1 MKNILL
7 VAVAAMG
14 LLLTACSENEI
25 TYPVA
30 KESIATFAI
39 ATPEFLTRAQGD
51 GKTATILKYA
61 VYNRNDNTLL
71 FKGTESLSN
80 LSAIVEIP
88 FVNGMTYDVL
98 FWAEAE
104 SSPYTVNWE
113 EKTVHYTN
121 AEELKSNNEAY
132 DAFYAFV
139 NDIPMIEGDVTK
151 KVVMKRPF
159 AQLNILAKDGA
170 KAAQSDIVIN
180 KTQVVVTGC
189 YSGFN
194 LAEHEGLD
202 KGTYTFDAEAIN
214 STPDDDGVQTLAV
227 NYLFPAKEESTV
239 DVEFTYT
246 YEEASAGDKSL
257 TISYNDIPI
266 QQNYRTNVI
275 GNILTSIGQFLI
287 EIDACF
293 EDEYNLWGGFNGIYT
308 DEALA
313 GQTIEITESWLIKD
327 GYIVDPMPENWT
339 AESMY
344 LYTKPYTIDGLKNT
358 ITFEPNGY
366 HSVAKNAFAAA
377 DSELVTVKNL
387 SFAGEHFGV
396 FGGVYGGVEGRN
408 NYNTLFE
415 NVNIIENGIYCY
427 NSAGSIPMSAF
438 SNLGTATLKNCTIT
452 GTYWVG
458 AEKDQNVNAQKCY
471 DTFRIYDIFVPDKK
485 LTKLINCR
493 IGSIYVNNHGKLSIE
508 GESNIDTVYA
518 TALVK
523 GTITVVGNGA
533 RVTLLD
539 VNEYNASYAPTVTI
553 KAGATVETL
562 RLNSIHNTNK
572 ITIEDGANITRIIH
586 KGIEYTSIED
596 FKKSLL

>member
-14 LLLTACSENEI
+14 LLLTACSKNEA
-25 TYPVA
+25 TLPA
-30 KESIATFAI
+30 TKHSIATFAI
-39 ATPEFLTRAQGD
+39 ATPELSTRAQGD

-104 SSPYTVNWE
+104 ASPYTVNWE
-113 EKTVHYTN
+113 EKIVRYTDV
-121 AEELKSNNEAY
+121 EELKSNNEAY

-139 NDIPMIEGDVTK
+139 DDIPMIEGDVTK

-202 KGTYTFDAEAIN
+202 KGTYTFGAAAIN

-227 NYLFPAKEESTV
+227 NYLFSAKEESAV

-246 YEEASAGDKSL
+246 YEEASAGNKSL
-257 TISYNDIPI
+257 TLSYNDIPI

-327 GYIVDPMPENWT
+327 GT
-339 AESMY
+339 
-344 LYTKPYTIDGLKNT
+344 
-358 ITFEPNGY
+358 
-366 HSVAKNAFAAA
+366 
-377 DSELVTVKNL
+377 
-387 SFAGEHFGV
+387 
-396 FGGVYGGVEGRN
+396 
-408 NYNTLFE
+408 
-415 NVNIIENGIYCY
+415 
-427 NSAGSIPMSAF
+427 
-438 SNLGTATLKNCTIT
+438 
-452 GTYWVG
+452 
-458 AEKDQNVNAQKCY
+458 
-471 DTFRIYDIFVPDKK
+471 
-485 LTKLINCR
+485 
-493 IGSIYVNNHGKLSIE
+493 LSILCPKI
-508 GESNIDTVYA
+508 G
-518 TALVK
+518 
-523 GTITVVGNGA
+523 
-533 RVTLLD
+533 LLK
-539 VNEYNASYAPTVTI
+539 VCI
-553 KAGATVETL
+553 
-562 RLNSIHNTNK
+562 
-572 ITIEDGANITRIIH
+572 
-586 KGIEYTSIED
+586 YTPNHTQ
-596 FKKSLL
+596 

>member
-1 MKNILL
+1 MKNNLL
-7 VAVAAMG
+7 TIVVAIG
-14 LLLTACSENEI
+14 LLLTACSKNE
-25 TYPVA
+25 TTQHVA
-30 KESIATFAI
+30 KESVATFTI

-51 GKTATILKYA
+51 GQTATVLKYA
-61 VYNRNDNTLL
+61 VYDHNDNTLL
-71 FKGTESLSN
+71 FTGTERLSN

-104 SSPYTVNWE
+104 DSPYTVIWD

-132 DAFYAFV
+132 DAFYAYV
-139 NDIPMIEGDVTK
+139 NDIPTIEGPITK

-159 AQLNILAKDGA
+159 AQLNILAKDGGEAA
-170 KAAQSDIVIN
+170 KSDIVID
-180 KTQVVVTGC
+180 KTKVVVTGC
-189 YSGFN
+189 YYGFN
-194 LAEHEGLD
+194 LVSHEGINE
-202 KGTYTFDAEAIN
+202 GTLTFDAAAIN
-214 STPDDDGVQTLAV
+214 SVPDDNGIQTLAV
-227 NYLFPAKEESTV
+227 NYLFPAKEESRV

-246 YEEASAGDKSL
+246 YHGASLSNKSL
-257 TISYNDIPI
+257 TIPYNDVPI
-266 QQNYRTNVI
+266 QQNYRTNII

-313 GQTIEITESWLIKD
+313 GQNIEIAGSWLIKD

-344 LYTKPYTIDGLKNT
+344 LYTKPYAIDGLNNT
-358 ITFEPNGY
+358 ITFDPNGY
-366 HSVAKNAFAAA
+366 HSVAKNTFAAA
-377 DSELVTVKNL
+377 DSELVTIKNIT
-387 SFAGEHFGV
+387 FAGEHFGV
-396 FGGVYGGVEGRN
+396 FGGVYGGVKGRN

-427 NSAGSIPMSAF
+427 NDAGTIPMSAF

-452 GTYWVG
+452 DTYWVG
-458 AEKDQNVNAQKCY
+458 AEKDKNINAQTCY
-471 DTFRIYDIFVPDKK
+471 NNFGIYDIFVPNNK
-485 LTKLINCR
+485 LTRLISCR
-493 IGSIYVNNHGKLSIE
+493 VGSIYVNNHGQLRIE
-508 GESNIDTVYA
+508 GESNIDSVYA
-518 TALVK
+518 TALVN
-523 GTITVVGNGA
+523 GTVTLVDNGA
-533 RVTLLD
+533 KVTLLD
-539 VNEYNASYAPTVTI
+539 VNELSASYAPTITI

-562 RLNSIHNTNK
+562 QLNSIHKTNK

-596 FKKSLL
+596 FKNSL